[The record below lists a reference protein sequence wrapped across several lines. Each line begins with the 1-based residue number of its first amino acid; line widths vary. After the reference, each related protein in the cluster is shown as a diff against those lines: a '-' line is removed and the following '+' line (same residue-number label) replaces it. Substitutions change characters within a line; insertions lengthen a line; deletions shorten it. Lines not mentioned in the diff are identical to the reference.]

1 MAKLSLLTCLI
12 IAAPLAAEEPAKKPT
27 EEGLRKE
34 LLQRVKED
42 QDARKV
48 MIEWMRANKP
58 EPGKPVP
65 PEMEKVG
72 KIDEANTKWLRNVVD
87 KHGWPTVTMVGKD
100 GAQAAWLLV
109 QHADKDRKF
118 QRQCLDLMKDLLAKG
133 EADKKNFAYLT
144 DRVLLAEG
152 KKQLYGTQFHQV
164 NGRWEPRPLEDPLGV
179 DDRRKEMG
187 LGTLEEYRKVI
198 EQQYGPKK
206 K

>member
-1 MAKLSLLTCLI
+1 VI

-42 QDARKV
+42 QDARKA
-48 MIEWMRANKP
+48 MIEWMRSNKP
-58 EPGKPVP
+58 EPGKPLP
-65 PEMEKVG
+65 PEMERVG
-72 KIDEANTKWLRNVVD
+72 KIDEDNTKWLRHVVE
-87 KHGWPTVTMVGKD
+87 KHGWPTFTMVGKD
-100 GAQAAWLLV
+100 GAHAAWLLV

-118 QRQCLDLMKDLLAKG
+118 QRECLDLMKNLLPN
-133 EADKKNFAYLT
+133 EADRKDYAYLT

-164 NGRWEPRPLEDPLGV
+164 NGRWEPRLLEDPLGV
-179 DDRRKEMG
+179 DERRKEMG
-187 LGTLEEYRKVI
+187 LGTLEEYRKQMESV
-198 EQQYGPKK
+198 YGPKK